1 VPLLVL
7 PRSSPGATRSGVA
20 PAATLRQDALVDTV
34 PIEELHSPR
43 RSQISLVAGIALI
56 TGGLIFTGLSLLEK
70 ADHNRRVEVEVRQ
83 VEAHANRIRSL
94 EWKTKARG
102 EISFVSQTEFQR
114 VEDDILRIT
123 RALAEEKGHSRHLE
137 ELRDTCADYLA
148 NVNRELALVRTGQF
162 DQARVLDVETV
173 DPSFHVVQEL
183 VEQVSE
189 EQGRAAERTVA
200 TSRIGLIVAAL
211 FSTAMILIYF
221 QRITVQRRRADVA
234 LAERTAALN
243 NEGRFRTLTENSADI
258 IMITDA
264 QGTITYMSPSVEAVV
279 GWKNRTLVGRN
290 VAELIHEEDAALVQ
304 AALAAVVAREGSS
317 TIEFR
322 MRHDDG
328 RWLDFSSL
336 LRNLA
341 NDPNIKGLLF
351 NARDITNDKRTQEVV
366 DFNASHDVLTRL
378 PNRAVFMDRLQMVLD
393 RKKRHPETHAAL
405 LFLDLDDL
413 KVVNETLGHDAG
425 DVVIV
430 EFGQRLRACVREVD
444 TVARPRDLRLLDGT
458 PGTIARFGG
467 DEFIVLLEDVS
478 DPSDAIRVAQRIQ
491 EMMKLPFL
499 IYDQP
504 IFKSVSI
511 GISFTSEDTDVR
523 TMLANA
529 DVAMYRAKTNGKSR
543 FEVYDEATHAQIT
556 RRLDMEQALR
566 TALENNQF
574 RVHYQPIV
582 SLATGRIAG
591 REALVRWER
600 PGAGLVSPAAFI
612 PMAEEIGLIVELG
625 RWVLVEACRQTA
637 KWTGTGFEA
646 GPYVSVNV
654 SARQFAYPAFVE
666 HVRSALRETGL
677 DPHRL
682 KVELT
687 EGTAMID
694 PERALDV
701 MLELAEMGV
710 TLSLD
715 DFGTGYSSLSAL
727 RRFPVRTIKIDRSFV
742 SSIHVNS
749 QLAAIVTTICGLAR
763 ILCMEVVAEGLENVE
778 QLAKLKAISCDFAQ
792 GYLLSKPLVAESIAP
807 LLGVDLLERMETER
821 TLADNTHE
829 ERAAATFYSPPAIEG
844 TSRTSSPSWKA

>member
-1 VPLLVL
+1 MVN
-7 PRSSPGATRSGVA
+7 A
-20 PAATLRQDALVDTV
+20 LRVGQ
-34 PIEELHSPR
+34 LHSPR
-43 RSQISLVAGIALI
+43 RSQLSLIAGIALI

-70 ADHNRRVEVEVRQ
+70 ADHNWRVEVQVRQ
-83 VEAHANRIRSL
+83 VEAHANRVSSL
-94 EWKTKARG
+94 EWKTKARRDVN
-102 EISFVSQTEFQR
+102 FVSQAEFQQAEGEI
-114 VEDDILRIT
+114 VRIT

-148 NVNRELALVRTGQF
+148 NVNRELALVHSGQF
-162 DQARVLDVETV
+162 DRATDLDVETV
-173 DPSFHVVQEL
+173 APSFRDVQRM
-183 VEQVSE
+183 VDQVSE
-189 EQGRAAERTVA
+189 EQGQAAERTVA

-211 FSTAMILIYF
+211 FSTAMILLYF
-221 QRITVQRRRADVA
+221 QRMSVQRNRADVA
-234 LAERTAALN
+234 LAERAAALS
-243 NEGRFRTLTENSADI
+243 NEGRFRTLTENSADV
-258 IMITDA
+258 IMITDTP
-264 QGTITYMSPSVEAVV
+264 GTIAYMSPSVEAVL
-279 GWKNRTLVGRN
+279 GWKDDSLVGSN
-290 VAELIHEEDAALVQ
+290 LAELIHGEDIALVQ
-304 AALAAVVAREGSS
+304 AALAAVLARGGSS

-322 MRHDDG
+322 MRHADD

-336 LRNLA
+336 LRNLV

-351 NARDITNDKRTQEVV
+351 NARDITRDKQAQEVV
-366 DFNASHDVLTRL
+366 DFNASHDLLTRL

-413 KVVNETLGHDAG
+413 KVVNETLGHDSG
-425 DVVIV
+425 DVVII

-444 TVARPRDLRLLDGT
+444 TVARPRDLRLLDGN
-458 PGTIARFGG
+458 PGTIARLGG

-499 IYDQP
+499 VHGQQ
-504 IFKSVSI
+504 IFKGVSI
-511 GISFTSEDTDVR
+511 GISFTSEETDVR

-543 FEVYDEATHAQIT
+543 FEVYDEAMHAQIT
-556 RRLDMEQALR
+556 RRLDMERALR
-566 TALENNQF
+566 TALENNEF
-574 RVHYQPIV
+574 RVYYQPIV

-591 REALVRWER
+591 VEALVRWER
-600 PGAGLVSPAAFI
+600 PGVGLVSPAAFI
-612 PMAEEIGLIVELG
+612 PIAEEIGLIVELG

-637 KWTGTGFEA
+637 KWVGTGFET

-694 PERALDV
+694 PERAVDV

-778 QLAKLKAISCDFAQ
+778 QLEKLKAISCDFAQ
-792 GYLLSKPLVAESIAP
+792 GYLLSRPVVAESITP
-807 LLGVDLLERMETER
+807 LLGANLMERVETER
-821 TLADNTHE
+821 TLAANSNE
-829 ERAAATFYSPPAIEG
+829 EQARATFYSPPAIEG
-844 TSRTSSPSWKA
+844 TSSTSSPSWKA